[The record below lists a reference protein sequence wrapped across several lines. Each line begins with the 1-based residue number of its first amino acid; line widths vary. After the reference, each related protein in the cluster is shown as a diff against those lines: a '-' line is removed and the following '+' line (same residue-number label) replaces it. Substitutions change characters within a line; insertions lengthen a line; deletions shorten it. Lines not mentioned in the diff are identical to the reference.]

1 MKGAVYRSHTGMSS
15 PLEKLCFQWGNQLKT
30 RLPKVW
36 GVYMVDVQLPLAVE
50 IRKKIVQAI
59 SEYQMLEEGDKVMVA
74 VSGGKDSSIL
84 LTLLSE
90 IRRRAPYNYEI
101 EAVMLDQKQPG
112 FDASAYTQ
120 WVQSLGIKFT
130 ILERDTYSIVKEKVQ
145 GGVYCSLCSRLRRGI
160 LYGYAQEHG
169 FTKIALG
176 HHRDDLQETLLMNL
190 FYTGRLATMPAKLK
204 SDDGKNIVIRPMVFV
219 AEKDLIQLSKLWAF
233 PIMPCNLCGSQDGM
247 KRQRMKKLLSDL
259 TQEIPGIGQS
269 MITAMTNV
277 RESQL
282 LDPHLMDFV
291 NMAADGIENR
301 DPYLADGLE
310 IL

>member
-1 MKGAVYRSHTGMSS
+1 
-15 PLEKLCFQWGNQLKT
+15 
-30 RLPKVW
+30 
-36 GVYMVDVQLPLAVE
+36 
-50 IRKKIVQAI
+50 
-59 SEYQMLEEGDKVMVA
+59 
-74 VSGGKDSSIL
+74 
-84 LTLLSE
+84 
-90 IRRRAPYNYEI
+90 
-101 EAVMLDQKQPG
+101 
-112 FDASAYTQ
+112 
-120 WVQSLGIKFT
+120 
-130 ILERDTYSIVKEKVQ
+130 
-145 GGVYCSLCSRLRRGI
+145 LRRGI